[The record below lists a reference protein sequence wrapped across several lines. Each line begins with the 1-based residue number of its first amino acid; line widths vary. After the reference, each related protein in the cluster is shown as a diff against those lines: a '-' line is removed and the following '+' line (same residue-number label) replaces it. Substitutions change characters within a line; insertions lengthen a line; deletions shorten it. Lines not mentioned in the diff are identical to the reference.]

1 MEEMDKLPYYSVFE
15 KGVAYEDNKCRG
27 FWKGN
32 TSTEKK
38 RGYTQSYLAEVSG
51 FSTSFI
57 SDLENGKVTAE
68 LGKAIVLADLLGID
82 VEMNARL

>member
-1 MEEMDKLPYYSVFE
+1 MKI
-15 KGVAYEDNKCRG
+15 
-27 FWKGN
+27 
-32 TSTEKK
+32 TSAGDFGRAIHLQRKK

-68 LGKAIVLADLLGID
+68 LGKAIVLANLLGID
-82 VEMNARL
+82 VEMNERL

>member
-1 MEEMDKLPYYSVFE
+1 M
-15 KGVAYEDNKCRG
+15 
-27 FWKGN
+27 
-32 TSTEKK
+32 
-38 RGYTQSYLAEVSG
+38 AEVSG

-68 LGKAIVLADLLGID
+68 LGKAIVLANLLGID